1 MTFQCRRF
9 KSIIT
14 PDIPVHKD
22 HPPTEISLADACFM
36 KTQGLFAAV
45 EGIL

>member
-22 HPPTEISLADACFM
+22 QPTEISLADACFM